1 MWCWKCLP
9 SKIEAV
15 MYIGREQYGT
25 IYWTNFYFALN
36 SLPHPTTSTSTTT
49 TKTSP
54 YPKGLGLDPPRV
66 PSGAAVLLAVGCCG
80 CSCCSCCS
88 CCCCC
93 CCCRCCCC
101 CCFWRCL
108 WPCCCN
114 GISFLALGLKWCCCQ
129 CISATGAGGVG
140 TDVVQSR
147 TSQAQE
153 RPTGLAEADK

>member
-54 YPKGLGLDPPRV
+54 YPKGLGLDPPGSPLV
-66 PSGAAVLLAVGCCG
+66 LLCCWLLAVVAVPVVPVVPVVAVAVAAVVVAAAFGGACG
-80 CSCCSCCS
+80 HAAAMEFL
-88 CCCCC
+88 
-93 CCCRCCCC
+93 
-101 CCFWRCL
+101 FWR
-108 WPCCCN
+108 W
-114 GISFLALGLKWCCCQ
+114 G
-129 CISATGAGGVG
+129 
-140 TDVVQSR
+140 
-147 TSQAQE
+147 
-153 RPTGLAEADK
+153 